1 MAESRSKLRAELLAA
16 LALPATAHGDLP
28 AALDRLRT
36 QRAVRDA
43 AVLVG
48 ILPRASGATVLLTQR
63 TEGLADHAGQVSF
76 PGGRVEAGDRDAA
89 ATALRE
95 TGEELGIAPEAIDIL
110 GNLAE
115 YHTISQYRVT
125 PVVALLD
132 LDTRWEADP
141 FEVADVF
148 EFPLDY
154 ARRPQNR
161 RRHAR
166 NVMGEEVGYWSMEH
180 DGRVVWGA
188 TAAMLVDLCERMER
202 LSELQ

>member
-1 MAESRSKLRAELLAA
+1 MAASRSKLRAELLAA

-28 AALDRLRT
+28 AGLDRLRSRRT
-36 QRAVRDA
+36 VRDA

-48 ILPRASGATVLLTQR
+48 VLPRPEGATVLLTQR
-63 TEGLADHAGQVSF
+63 TDGLADHAGQVSF

-95 TGEELGIAPEAIDIL
+95 THEELGIAPSAVDIL

-125 PVVALLD
+125 PVVAMLAPDIL
-132 LDTRWEADP
+132 WVPDP
-141 FEVADVF
+141 VEVADVF

-154 ARRPQNR
+154 ARRPENR

-166 NVMGEEVGYWSMEH
+166 NFMGEEVGYWSLEY

-188 TAAMLVDLCERMER
+188 TAAMLVDLCERLER

>member
-1 MAESRSKLRAELLAA
+1 MAASRSKLRDELLAA

-28 AALDRLRT
+28 AALDRLRS

-48 ILPRASGATVLLTQR
+48 VLPRAAGATVLLTQR

-95 TGEELGIAPEAIDIL
+95 TGEELGIAPGSIDIL

-132 LDTRWEADP
+132 PEVRWVPDP
-141 FEVADVF
+141 VEVADVF

-154 ARRPQNR
+154 ACRPENR

-166 NVMGEEVGYWSMEH
+166 NVLGEEVGYWSMEH

-188 TAAMLVDLCERMER
+188 TAAMLVDLCERLER
-202 LSELQ
+202 LRELQ